1 MEHREKGEGGSSL
14 VVSESVGCS
23 SEEDS
28 QRSRGQRRHGATEP
42 TSMST
47 PSFGY
52 VSECIEDYSFL
63 LKMWTAQPRE
73 IDQEVSTVECQR
85 VRRLVENLSHYFLMT
100 LEIERTPSPSRLSYG
115 LPANVTSFECDVVHP
130 SLVEVLPVVLR
141 SIMHQSVR
149 LAHDLP
155 ILLLSFG
162 KLCSRLL
169 CVRMRES
176 DEFQIPAYMIQEHVY
191 DELSASFRVLHM
203 ALDRIMVQRMLG
215 ADLHVANNGGG
226 VRMRDVSDMVF
237 ELENYAQDRMSDW
250 VDVDCLRLP
259 RVTDVRPTAR
269 GRFMRAV
276 ILDVFSS
283 HAADGY
289 EGGMELVMRSLS
301 MLDRVTVFGGHVLMR
316 ILHASYDLLSESV
329 RESDR
334 INRTSMSICHFLDVC
349 FSGDD
354 FSEFHLPDDDANEE
368 QTAGVRIQMAHHILG
383 IVGLLSDVCIQHGN
397 YDVFS
402 EKFSSYEKEVILRL
416 FESKNLS
423 QQLASVKAL
432 DSIVTSTTGQCAEG
446 AHSGG
451 QIPQRISWVE
461 SSGIIHSMLT
471 VNLHHVQYVEE
482 LESLMLG
489 LMPYGLIDREHV
501 QHLWSVVEDD
511 GTFEEIKCNA
521 AQLLGS
527 LAAEMSEVD
536 STAFCD
542 KLEQIDLSRVSF
554 KYVLEMMTTAAAK
567 DLRCRLMMRLIEV
580 ALKYAL
586 DDTIP
591 ENVGC
596 INMLLDVFRVYYRY
610 KGLAYIETVVSVV
623 NACVAKLEDDEPS
636 CMHRPL
642 RLLLRIF
649 TGGNLHAD
657 VISDLYKEVNN
668 NAKLCHTLLHRYRD
682 LLFVHTNPNSR
693 FEELDESVI
702 VAITIF
708 QDILNNVLNESNYF
722 VGPTMMTEILG
733 LANNAGRFP
742 EFVQEMAWELLTSF
756 VQGEKGVDKIT
767 ACNFVSNLMSNL
779 IVQSLSKTS
788 WKCITA
794 YLAMIFD
801 WESTLPVLTGASY
814 TPMVVVM
821 ESNASLNV
829 WNDLVSFLS
838 DCVLHCGDDSIA
850 DEALSLM
857 SQILVRRIAFCGTL
871 DSLITNV
878 EKYKVYLE
886 GCYNCMYAGGVDQTS
901 PWSPVRAKESVNVP
915 SFVLSCRILKYFQNL
930 VRAYGCEHFIAHRP
944 VFSSFKDENLTFRV
958 QFQHLPASPRPYGQ
972 QQSVEITCPRNSL
985 VGDLRARV
993 SKMASNLAG
1002 YFIPKENF
1010 NLHNQ
1015 VRNHSCSFELE

>member
-1 MEHREKGEGGSSL
+1 MEHRQKEEDGPSL
-14 VVSESVGCS
+14 VVSESLDS
-23 SEEDS
+23 SGENS
-28 QRSRGQRRHGATEP
+28 QRSRGQRQHGAAEP
-42 TSMST
+42 SSMSS
-47 PSFGY
+47 PSAGY
-52 VSECIEDYSFL
+52 VSECIDDFSFL
-63 LKMWTAQPRE
+63 LKMFTAQPRE

-85 VRRLVENLSHYFLMT
+85 VRRLVENLSHYLLML
-100 LEIERTPSPSRLSYG
+100 LEIERSPSSSGRSYG
-115 LPANVTSFECDVVHP
+115 LPADVMSFECDIVHP
-130 SLVEVLPVVLR
+130 SLVEVLPIVLR
-141 SIMHQSVR
+141 SIVHQSAR
-149 LAHDLP
+149 LAHELP

-176 DEFQIPAYMIQEHVY
+176 NEFQIPAYMIQEHVY
-191 DELSASFRVLHM
+191 DQLSASFRVLHM
-203 ALDRIMVQRMLG
+203 ALDRMMVQRMLYG
-215 ADLHVANNGGG
+215 ADLHFANNGGC
-226 VRMRDVSDMVF
+226 VRMNDVSDMVF

-283 HAADGY
+283 NAAEGHV
-289 EGGMELVMRSLS
+289 GGMELVMRALG

-329 RESDR
+329 KESDR
-334 INRTSMSICHFLDVC
+334 INRACTSICHFLTIC
-349 FSGDD
+349 FSEDD
-354 FSEFHLPDDDANEE
+354 FNEFHAPDDDNEE
-368 QTAGVRIQMAHHILG
+368 QTAGVRIQTAHHVLG
-383 IVGLLSDVCIQHGN
+383 IVGLLSDVCLQHGN
-397 YDVFS
+397 YDLYA
-402 EKFSSYEKEVILRL
+402 EKLSSYEKEVVLRL

-432 DSIVTSTTGQCAEG
+432 DSIVTSTSGQFTED

-451 QIPQRISWVE
+451 QIPTRISWVE
-461 SSGIIHSMLT
+461 SSRIVHSMLT
-471 VNLHHVQYVEE
+471 LNLHHVQYVEE

-489 LMPYGLIDREHV
+489 LIPYGLIHKEHV
-501 QHLWSVVEDD
+501 QHLWSIVEDD

-527 LAAEMSEVD
+527 LAAEMSEAD
-536 STAFCD
+536 SVAFCD
-542 KLEQIDLSRVSF
+542 KLEGIDLSRVSF
-554 KYVLEMMTTAAAK
+554 KYLLEMMTTAAAK
-567 DLRCRLMMRLIEV
+567 DLSCRLMMRLIEV

-591 ENVGC
+591 ESVGC
-596 INMLLDVFRVYYRY
+596 ISMLLDVFRVYYRY
-610 KGLAYIETVVSVV
+610 KGPAYIETMASVV
-623 NACVAKLEDDEPS
+623 NACMAKLEDDEPS
-636 CMHRPL
+636 RMHRPL

-649 TGGNLHAD
+649 RGGNLHDD

-668 NAKLCHTLLHRYRD
+668 NAELCHTLLHRYCD
-682 LLFVHTNPNSR
+682 FVLAQTEPNSR
-693 FEELDESVI
+693 FEDLDESVI
-702 VAITIF
+702 IAITIF
-708 QDILNNVLNESNYF
+708 QDILSRVLNESNYF

-733 LANNAGRFP
+733 LANNADRFP

-756 VQGEKGVDKIT
+756 VQGEKGVDKST
-767 ACNFVSNLMSNL
+767 ACNFVSKLMERS

-801 WESTLPVLTGASY
+801 WESTLPVLPGDRSY

-821 ESNASLNV
+821 ESNASLDV

-857 SQILVRRIAFCGTL
+857 SQVLVRRMAFCGTL

-878 EKYKVYLE
+878 EKYKMYLE
-886 GCYNCMYAGGVDQTS
+886 RCYDCIYAGGVDRNS
-901 PWSPVRAKESVNVP
+901 PWSPVRANGSVNVP

-944 VFSSFKDENLTFRV
+944 LFSSFKDENLAFRV

-1015 VRNHSCSFELE
+1015 VRNH